1 MNWLRRLTERLLPPA
16 PLPPKHRKVIQRA
29 DDLLERAE
37 KVIRL
42 DSYRRVRLPR

>member
-1 MNWLRRLTERLLPPA
+1 VNWLRRLTERLASPV

-29 DDLLERAE
+29 DELIERAE
-37 KVIRL
+37 KVIHL